1 MIPTAG
7 EAVWRL
13 TDSASLYVV
22 VDQEQAGSSQVA
34 IAVRDLDELG
44 LDVQGDGP
52 EVVVDPDGNK
62 LTLFADA

>member
-22 VDQEQAGSSQVA
+22 ADEERAGRSQVA
-34 IAVRDLDELG
+34 IAVRDLGELG
-44 LDVQGDGP
+44 LEVESGGP
-52 EVVVDPDGNK
+52 AVVVDPDGNK